1 MGLLQQI
8 ELELLLIKMV
18 QNRYQNIRGEI
29 TRCNIIL
36 LYSKLDLAIFEVPV
50 VVASTALA
58 VSFQHQPFAVAKID
72 LQTIRNDI
80 LRMCF
85 RRL

>member
-18 QNRYQNIRGEI
+18 QNCYQIIRGEI
-29 TRCNIIL
+29 TRSIL
-36 LYSKLDLAIFEVPV
+36 LYSKLDLVICEVPV
-50 VVASTALA
+50 VVASTALV

-72 LQTIRNDI
+72 LQAITNAVSRA
-80 LRMCF
+80 
-85 RRL
+85 